1 MPGQYPAQAD
11 TTKSQIR
18 LLRENA
24 AQWGMPTIRA
34 YRDKRG
40 VYCLKIKTCRGPA
53 YCITKAYPYQE
64 MASFP
69 ARVVRRAAAN
79 DRPVAV
85 FFDTPRLGDAYVYSA
100 DRVLSEGTPN
110 KDTAPA
116 KRRQTWYDISLD
128 DGILFGDWISERAD
142 LDSAP

>member
-11 TTKSQIR
+11 AEKSKIR

-34 YRDKRG
+34 FRDKRG
-40 VYCLKIKTCRGPA
+40 VYCLKLKTCRGPV
-53 YCITKAYPYQE
+53 YCITKAYPYKE

-69 ARVVRRAAAN
+69 ARVVRRADAH
-79 DRPVAV
+79 DHPVAV

-100 DRVLSEGTPN
+100 EQVLSEGTPN
-110 KDTAPA
+110 KDTAPD
-116 KRRQTWYDISLD
+116 RLQTWYDITLD
-128 DGILFGDWISERAD
+128 DGIIFGDWISERAD
-142 LDSAP
+142 VEP